1 MQVFAPDTHWRKGAM
16 KDTKTLDIPTAGK
29 KYFGLSKGGSYA
41 AAKRGDI
48 PTVRIGRRI
57 RAPIVALERM
67 LANARSRHEDTAL

>member
-1 MQVFAPDTHWRKGAM
+1 M

-67 LANARSRHEDTAL
+67 LAGAKSRQEDTAL

>member
-1 MQVFAPDTHWRKGAM
+1 M